1 MYTYICDLTYVRL
14 FYSGAVGT
22 NRKPR
27 PSWTM
32 GFVLYRYYV
41 VFHCVHHFT
50 YHVHRFLLLGCC
62 SRSSWLHVD
71 LHLHRHQFTHLFLF
85 IFCFAELAW
94 RISFKVCRTHCSCL
108 QWGVQGF
115 SFFRI
120 GTSFDF
126 RSATVGACIFSF
138 CSWASKIWL
147 QSKLYWICH
156 FWFSFWSTWL
166 ILEFIGI

>member
-1 MYTYICDLTYVRL
+1 MCDYFTAERLVPTENHALLEQWDSFFIDIMSYFIVYTTLHTMSIVS
-14 FYSGAVGT
+14 FFWAVA
-22 NRKPR
+22 
-27 PSWTM
+27 
-32 GFVLYRYYV
+32 
-41 VFHCVHHFT
+41 
-50 YHVHRFLLLGCC
+50 
-62 SRSSWLHVD
+62 VD
-71 LHLHRHQFTHLFLF
+71 LHDFMSICTF
-85 IFCFAELAW
+85 IAISSLIYFSSYFVAELAW